1 MSSEKTFNGAILK
14 DYIPLAIIVSIASIG
29 MVCIIVD
36 MIIGSTCDEGG
47 IIVKSS
53 QPKTE
58 QYQTDEDYADTA
70 IDYEDDLIIN
80 E

>member
-1 MSSEKTFNGAILK
+1 MK
-14 DYIPLAIIVSIASIG
+14 DYIPLTIIVSLASIG
-29 MVCIIVD
+29 MICIIVD
-36 MIIGSTCDEGG
+36 MIIGSTCDEDG